1 MRMRCPGEVAVMDE
15 DVATARPAEVWA
27 VGSSHEAYVGRWSR
41 LVARDRPRAGAGGG
55 GPWTA

>member
-1 MRMRCPGEVAVMDE
+1 MDE